1 MSQTATLANVAAS
14 ATSVTLFA
22 AEGDTDLVSRSV
34 FNDSA
39 AILYLK
45 YGATAS
51 ETSYTVRIPAWGYFE
66 FPRGRGG
73 SIYDGVV
80 HGIWSS
86 ATGAAR
92 TTEVA

>member
-1 MSQTATLANVAAS
+1 MARTATLANVSAS
-14 ATSVTLFA
+14 ASSVVVFA
-22 AEGDTDLVSRSV
+22 ACGGVTKRILH
-34 FNDSA
+34 NDSA

-51 ETSYTVRIPAWGYFE
+51 TTSYTYKIAADAHWESPDDY
-66 FPRGRGG
+66 P
-73 SIYDGVV
+73 GVV